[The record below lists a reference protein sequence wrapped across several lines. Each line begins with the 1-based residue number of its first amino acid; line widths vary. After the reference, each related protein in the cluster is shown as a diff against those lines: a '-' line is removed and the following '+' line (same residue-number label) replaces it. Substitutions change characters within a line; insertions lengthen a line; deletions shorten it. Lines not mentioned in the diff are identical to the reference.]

1 MTKFLN
7 KSRLA
12 TFTLVAVFAAACGGE
27 PQKPAVDA
35 KLLESRLNQMVD
47 ALVKSENPDAKVT
60 AAGPAKVET
69 KEDGTVIG
77 TTPVLTVKEA
87 NGGTLTVD
95 PFVVTFKRG
104 DNDDTI
110 PFDLKIP
117 SSLTP
122 KDAAGKVAA
131 DVKIGSQTIQGVWR
145 DDLQTVDKLN
155 FKLGN
160 MTVTPTDN
168 KGKMTLDE
176 LAMTGG
182 IDDKGGGLYD
192 AKYSGRMAGFALDDP
207 TSKTVMRM
215 GEVGFRGNMFGAKL
229 KEYGK
234 AAKEAGY
241 TISNPEVLKMWTSGK
256 LDDKTMAFL
265 KRMPEFLG
273 SIDYGYNVKDI
284 SMTEN
289 GKPMFALAKM
299 DIGFGLKPE
308 SADKA
313 TANVNM
319 AFGGFSAEGEDG
331 KPVIP
336 PEADVKDSK
345 FDVDISGLPSKELW
359 GIYMSILPQIQQ
371 ASLAEAAGASS
382 PAAQEAMNKAGE
394 EAMMKF
400 TQALSTA
407 NLAVNLKAANVT
419 TPTIV
424 VGGDG
429 NATYNMTA
437 SPMPVGK
444 FAFRFSGVEALQEAM
459 QKRGKN
465 DEVAQQVLGA
475 LMGLK
480 AMAKPDPKAASGK
493 TGYLIEVEFTKDG
506 KVLANGQQ
514 VM

>member
-1 MTKFLN
+1 MSKYLN
-7 KSRLA
+7 KQRLA
-12 TFTLVAVFAAACGGE
+12 SFTLVALFAAACSSE

-35 KLLESRLNQMVD
+35 KLLESRMNQMVD
-47 ALVKSENPDAKVT
+47 ALVKSENPDIKVT
-60 AAGPAKVET
+60 SAGPAKVET

-77 TTPVLTVKEA
+77 TTPVLTVKEKD
-87 NGGTLTVD
+87 GGTVQID
-95 PFVVTFKRG
+95 PFVMTFKRG
-104 DNDDTI
+104 DNEDTI

-117 SSLTP
+117 SSLMP
-122 KDAAGKVAA
+122 KDAAGKTAA

-145 DDLQTVDKLN
+145 DDLQTVDKMN

-160 MTVTPTDN
+160 VAITPTDN
-168 KGKMTLDE
+168 QGKLTLNE
-176 LAMTGG
+176 LTMTGG
-182 IDDKGGGLYD
+182 LEDKGSGLYD

-207 TSKTVMRM
+207 QNKTVMRM
-215 GEVGFRGNMFGAKL
+215 GEIGFRGNMFGAKL

-241 TISNPEVLKMWTSGK
+241 TVSNPDVFKMWTSGK
-256 LDDKTMAFL
+256 LDDKTLAFL

-299 DIGFGLKPE
+299 DLGFGLKPE
-308 SADKA
+308 SAEKA

-319 AFGGFSAEGEDG
+319 AFGGFSAEGQDG

-345 FDVDISGLPSKELW
+345 LDIDVSGLPSKELW

-371 ASLAEAAGASS
+371 ASLAEAAGAGS
-382 PAAQEAMNKAGE
+382 PAATEAMNKAGE

-407 NLAVNLKAANVT
+407 NLGVNLKTANVT

-424 VGGDG
+424 LGGDG
-429 NATYNMTA
+429 AATYNMAA
-437 SPMPVGK
+437 SVMPIGK
-444 FAFRFSGVEALQEAM
+444 FAFRFSGVEELQAAM

-465 DEVAQQVLGA
+465 DETAQQVLGA
-475 LMGLK
+475 LMGIK
-480 AMAKPDPKAASGK
+480 AMAKPDPKAPSGK
-493 TGYLIEVEFTKDG
+493 AGYLIEVEFTKDG

>member
-1 MTKFLN
+1 MSKYMN
-7 KSRLA
+7 SSRLA
-12 TFTLVAVFAAACGGE
+12 TFTLVALFAAACGGE

-47 ALVKSENPDAKVT
+47 AIVKSENPDVKVT
-60 AAGPAKVET
+60 ASGPAKVET
-69 KEDGTVIG
+69 KDDGTVVG

-87 NGGTLTVD
+87 NGGTVTVD
-95 PFVVTFKRG
+95 PFVLTFKRG
-104 DNDDTI
+104 DNEDTI

-131 DVKIGSQTIQGVWR
+131 EVKIGSQTIQGTWR
-145 DDLQTVDKLN
+145 DDLQSVDKMN

-160 MTVTPTDN
+160 VAISPTDN
-168 KGKMTLDE
+168 QGKMTLNE
-176 LAMTGG
+176 LSMTGG
-182 IDDKGGGLYD
+182 LEDKGSGLFD
-192 AKYSGRMAGFALDDP
+192 AKYSGRMAGFAFDDP
-207 TSKTVMRM
+207 ASKMVMRM
-215 GEVGFRGNMFGAKL
+215 GEVGFRGNMYGAKL

-241 TISNPEVLKMWTSGK
+241 TISNPEILTMWTSGK

-273 SIDYGYNVKDI
+273 AIDYGYNAKDI
-284 SMTEN
+284 TMSEN
-289 GKPMFALAKM
+289 GKQMFAMAKA
-299 DIGFGLKPE
+299 DVGFGLKPE

-319 AFGGFSAEGEDG
+319 SFGGFSAQGDDG
-331 KPVIP
+331 KPIIP

-345 FDVDISGLPSKELW
+345 LDVDVSGLPSKELW
-359 GIYMSILPQIQQ
+359 AIYMSILPQIQQ
-371 ASLAEAAGASS
+371 ASLAEAAGAGS
-382 PAAQEAMNKAGE
+382 PASQEAMNKASE

-400 TQALSTA
+400 TQSLSTA
-407 NLAVNLKAANVT
+407 NLGVNLKAANLT

-424 VGGDG
+424 MGGDG
-429 NATYNMTA
+429 SATYNMTA

-475 LMGLK
+475 IMGLK
-480 AMAKPDPKAASGK
+480 AMAKPDPKAPSGK

-514 VM
+514 MM

>member
-1 MTKFLN
+1 MSKYSN
-7 KSRLA
+7 KNTLA
-12 TFTLVAVFAAACGGE
+12 SFTLVALFAAACSSE

-47 ALVKSENPDAKVT
+47 ALVKSENPDLKVT

-77 TTPVLTVKEA
+77 STPVLTVKEA
-87 NGGTLTVD
+87 NGGTVTVE
-95 PFVVTFKRG
+95 PFVLTFKRG

-117 SSLTP
+117 SSISP
-122 KDAAGKVAA
+122 KDATGKASA
-131 DVKIGSQTIQGVWR
+131 EIKIGAQKIEGVWR
-145 DDLQTVDKLN
+145 DDLQTVDKMN
-155 FKLGN
+155 FKIN
-160 MTVTPTDN
+160 DVVVEPKDQQ
-168 KGKMTLDE
+168 GKMTLSE
-176 LAMTGG
+176 LTMTGG
-182 IDDKGGGLYD
+182 IEDKSGGLYD

-207 TSKTVMRM
+207 TNKTVMRM
-215 GEVGFRGNMFGAKL
+215 GEVGFRGNMYGAKL

-241 TISNPEVLKMWTSGK
+241 TLSNPEVFKMWTSGK
-256 LDDKTMAFL
+256 LDDKTLAFL

-289 GKPMFALAKM
+289 GKPMFALAKA
-299 DIGFGLKPE
+299 DFGFGLKPE
-308 SADKA
+308 SAEKA

-345 FDVDISGLPSKELW
+345 LDIDIAGLPSKELW

-382 PAAQEAMNKAGE
+382 PAAEAAMTKASE

-407 NLAVNLKAANVT
+407 NLGVNLKTASVT

-424 VGGDG
+424 MGGDG
-429 NATYNMTA
+429 AATYNMAA

-444 FAFRFSGVEALQEAM
+444 FTFRFSGVEALQEAM
-459 QKRGKN
+459 QKRGKD
-465 DEVAQQVLGA
+465 DEMAQQVLGGI
-475 LMGLK
+475 MGLK
-480 AMAKPDPKAASGK
+480 AMAKPDPKAPAGK
-493 TGYLIEVEFTKDG
+493 VGYLIEVEFTKDG

-514 VM
+514 MM

>member
-1 MTKFLN
+1 MSKMLNTK
-7 KSRLA
+7 RLA
-12 TFTLVAVFAAACGGE
+12 TFTLVALFAAACSSE

-69 KEDGTVIG
+69 KDDGTVIG

-87 NGGTLTVD
+87 NGGTVQID
-95 PFVVTFKRG
+95 PFVMTFKRG
-104 DNDDTI
+104 DNEDTI

-117 SSLTP
+117 ASLTP
-122 KDAAGKVAA
+122 KDAAGKTTA

-145 DDLQTVDKLN
+145 DDLQTVDKMN

-160 MTVTPTDN
+160 VAITPTDN
-168 KGKMTLDE
+168 QGKMTLSE
-176 LAMTGG
+176 LTMTGG
-182 IDDKGGGLYD
+182 LEDKGSGLFD

-207 TSKTVMRM
+207 QNKTVMRM
-215 GEVGFRGNMFGAKL
+215 GEIGFRGNMFGAKL

-241 TISNPEVLKMWTSGK
+241 TISNPEIFKMWTSGK

-284 SMTEN
+284 SMSEN

-299 DIGFGLKPE
+299 DVGFGLKPE

-313 TANVNM
+313 TANVNL
-319 AFGGFSAEGEDG
+319 AFGGFSADGADG
-331 KPVIP
+331 KPMIP

-345 FDVDISGLPSKELW
+345 LDLDISGLPSKELW
-359 GIYMSILPQIQQ
+359 GIYMSVLPQIQQ

-382 PAAQEAMNKAGE
+382 PAAQEAMSKAVE
-394 EAMMKF
+394 EATAKF
-400 TQALSTA
+400 TQS
-407 NLAVNLKAANVT
+407 LAVASLGVNLKAANVT
-419 TPTIV
+419 TPTII

-429 NATYNMTA
+429 SATYNMAA

-444 FAFRFSGVEALQEAM
+444 FSFRFSGIEALQEAM

-465 DEVAQQVLGA
+465 DETAQQVLGA
-475 LMGLK
+475 IMGIK
-480 AMAKPDPKAASGK
+480 AMAKPDPKAPAGK
-493 TGYLIEVEFTKDG
+493 PGYLIDVEFTKDG

-514 VM
+514 LM

>member
-1 MTKFLN
+1 MTKFIT
-7 KSRLA
+7 SRRLA
-12 TFTLVAVFAAACGGE
+12 TFTLVAFFAAACSSE

-47 ALVKSENPDAKVT
+47 AIVKSENPDIKVT

-69 KEDGTVIG
+69 KDDGTVTG

-87 NGGTLTVD
+87 DGGTVQID
-95 PFVVTFKRG
+95 PFVITFKRG
-104 DNDDTI
+104 DNEDSI

-117 SSLTP
+117 ASLTP
-122 KDAAGKVAA
+122 KDAAGKTVA
-131 DVKIGSQTIQGVWR
+131 DMKIGSQTIQGVWR
-145 DDLQTVDKLN
+145 DDLQTVDKMN
-155 FKLGN
+155 FKIGN
-160 MTVTPTDN
+160 VSITPADN
-168 KGKMTLDE
+168 QGKMTLSD
-176 LAMTGG
+176 LSATGG
-182 IDDKGGGLYD
+182 ITDKGNGLYD
-192 AKYSGRMAGFALDDP
+192 ALYSGKMSGFALDDP
-207 TSKTVMRM
+207 KEKTVMRM
-215 GEVGFRGNMFGAKL
+215 GEIGFRGNMYGAKL
-229 KEYGK
+229 KEYGA

-241 TISNPEVLKMWTSGK
+241 TISNPEIFKMWTSGQ

-289 GKPMFALAKM
+289 GKPMFALAKA
-299 DIGFGLKPE
+299 DLGFGLKPE
-308 SADKA
+308 GADKA

-345 FDVDISGLPSKELW
+345 LDVDVSGLPSKELW

-371 ASLAEAAGASS
+371 ASLAEATGST
-382 PAAQEAMNKAGE
+382 AAQEAMNKAGE

-424 VGGDG
+424 MGGDG
-429 NATYNMTA
+429 AATYNMAA

-444 FAFRFSGVEALQEAM
+444 FAFRFSGIEALQEAM
-459 QKRGKN
+459 QKRGKD

-475 LMGLK
+475 IMGIK
-480 AMAKPDPKAASGK
+480 AIAKPDPKATGGK
-493 TGYLIEVEFTKDG
+493 PGYLIEVEFTKDG

-514 VM
+514 MM